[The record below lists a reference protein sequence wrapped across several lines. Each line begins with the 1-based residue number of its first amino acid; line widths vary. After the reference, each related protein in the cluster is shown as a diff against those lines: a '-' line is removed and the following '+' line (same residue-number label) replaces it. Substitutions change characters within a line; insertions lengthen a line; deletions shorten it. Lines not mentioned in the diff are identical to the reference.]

1 MDILDEIIDRFTLTI
16 DKELMSNL
24 NHNQATEMLN
34 KFCTEQLSEKQSD
47 ELNEIVGRLSSAI
60 FLSSAKAGMKI
71 GAQITV
77 RLLNEKIE

>member
-16 DKELMSNL
+16 DKALMSDL
-24 NHNQATEMLN
+24 KHNQATEQLN
-34 KFCTEQLSEKQSD
+34 QFCMEQLSEKQSE
-47 ELNEIVGRLSSAI
+47 ELNEIVGKLSSAI

-77 RLLNEKIE
+77 GLINKKIE